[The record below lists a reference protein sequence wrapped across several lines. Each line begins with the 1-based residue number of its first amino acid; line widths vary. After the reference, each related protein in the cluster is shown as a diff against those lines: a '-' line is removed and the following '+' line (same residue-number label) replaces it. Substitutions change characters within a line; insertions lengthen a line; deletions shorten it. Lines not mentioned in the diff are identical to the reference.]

1 MNEKYKEFLE
11 IVDVPIKSHLLN
23 IGDKETLERYRVLR
37 TEIEDELNGW
47 HEKASNIE
55 EKYANA
61 DILAKRYEKF
71 AQIVIKKNV
80 DILYLKYARKL
91 PLKEALEAYNQDCS
105 ENEDKLNQ
113 FELNFLLSVV
123 SELRY

>member
-11 IVDVPIKSHLLN
+11 IIDVPIKSHLLN

-47 HEKASNIE
+47 QKKASDIE

-61 DILAKRYEKF
+61 DILAKRYKKF
-71 AQIVIKKNV
+71 AQLVIKKNV
-80 DILYLKYARKL
+80 DILYLKHARKL
-91 PLKEALEAYNQDCS
+91 PLKESLEIYNQNRS
-105 ENEDKLNQ
+105 ENEDKLSQ
-113 FELNFLLSVV
+113 FEFTFLVEVV
-123 SELRY
+123 GILR